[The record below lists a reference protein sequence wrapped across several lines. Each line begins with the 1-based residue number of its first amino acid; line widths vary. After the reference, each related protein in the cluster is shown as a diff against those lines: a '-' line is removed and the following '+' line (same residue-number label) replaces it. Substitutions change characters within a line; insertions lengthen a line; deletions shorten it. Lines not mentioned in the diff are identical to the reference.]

1 MRLSISNAFAM
12 LLVFA
17 GGAQVGWTS
26 DSALRKASSW
36 NWPNNAQVLSNLGR
50 FLDASPSQKSPNAIP
65 STIPSTGP
73 SAGSLLNAELESVR
87 GIALLEGIVR
97 AAAER
102 DPSIQ
107 ALLAKLDGAVSA
119 ETLPDIE
126 KALSS
131 VLANGGIPDWLKA
144 DVQLLVCRSYVQNAL
159 YDEAIAKLEM
169 LPLDAVSDPSTL
181 LFHLA
186 VCQHHLLQRDACVE
200 TLGKLLEREID
211 LPTRYAI
218 TARLMEADIKPL
230 KEDSLDEISRL
241 MNDVERRLAHGRT
254 GKLVRDKQQAIID
267 KLEKSID
274 QIEQQMKQQ
283 QQQQQQQQKQK
294 QQQQNDSSKPMD
306 QSEIAE
312 VKGPGEVDA
321 KDVGNSSGWGNL
333 PPAQRQEALQNMT
346 KDLPSHYRDVIE
358 AYFKRL
364 ATNPK

>member
-1 MRLSISNAFAM
+1 MRVSISNALAM

-17 GGAQVGWTS
+17 GGAPVGWTS

-50 FLDASPSQKSPNAIP
+50 FLDASPGEKALPNPSQGN
-65 STIPSTGP
+65 
-73 SAGSLLNAELESVR
+73 LLNAELESVR

-107 ALLAKLDGAVSA
+107 TLLTKLNGVVSA

-144 DVQLLVCRSYVQNAL
+144 DVQLLVCRSCVQNAL
-159 YDEAIAKLEM
+159 YDEAIVKLEM

-283 QQQQQQQQKQK
+283 QQQQQQQKQK

-312 VKGPGEVDA
+312 VKGPGEVDS

>member
-1 MRLSISNAFAM
+1 MF
-12 LLVFA
+12 LLVTA
-17 GGAQVGWTS
+17 STTTGWSS

-36 NWPNNAQVLSNLGR
+36 NWPDNAQVLGNLGR
-50 FLDASPSQKSPNAIP
+50 FLD
-65 STIPSTGP
+65 
-73 SAGSLLNAELESVR
+73 SAAPAATPKTETSNGFLRAELESVR

-97 AAAER
+97 AASQH
-102 DPSIQ
+102 DLSINT
-107 ALLAKLDGAVSA
+107 LLSKLEGNVSA
-119 ETLPDIE
+119 ETQPEIE
-126 KALSS
+126 NALSS

-159 YDEAIAKLEM
+159 YDEAISKLER
-169 LPLDAVSDPSTL
+169 LPLDSVSDPSTL

-186 VCQHHLLQRDACVE
+186 ICQHHLLQRDACVE
-200 TLGKLLEREID
+200 TLRKLLEREID

-267 KLEKSID
+267 KLDKSID
-274 QIEQQMKQQ
+274 QIEQQMQQ

-312 VKGPGEVDA
+312 VKGPGEVDS

>member
-1 MRLSISNAFAM
+1 MRASISNSMAM
-12 LLVFA
+12 FLLVTA
-17 GGAQVGWTS
+17 STTTGWSS

-36 NWPNNAQVLSNLGR
+36 NWPDNAQVLGNLGR
-50 FLDASPSQKSPNAIP
+50 FLD
-65 STIPSTGP
+65 
-73 SAGSLLNAELESVR
+73 SAAPAATPKTETSNGFLRAELESVR

-97 AAAER
+97 AASQH
-102 DPSIQ
+102 DLSINT
-107 ALLAKLDGAVSA
+107 LLSKLEGNVSA
-119 ETLPDIE
+119 ETQPEIE
-126 KALSS
+126 NALSS
-131 VLANGGIPDWLKA
+131 VLANGGIPDWLNA

-159 YDEAIAKLEM
+159 YDEAISKLER
-169 LPLDAVSDPSTL
+169 LPLDSVSDPSTL

-186 VCQHHLLQRDACVE
+186 ICQHHLLQRDACVE
-200 TLGKLLEREID
+200 TLRKLLEREID

-267 KLEKSID
+267 KLDKSID
-274 QIEQQMKQQ
+274 QIEQQMQQ

-312 VKGPGEVDA
+312 VKGPGEVDS

>member
-1 MRLSISNAFAM
+1 MRASISNSMAM
-12 LLVFA
+12 FLLVTA
-17 GGAQVGWTS
+17 STTTGWSS

-36 NWPNNAQVLSNLGR
+36 NWPDNAQVLGNLGR
-50 FLDASPSQKSPNAIP
+50 FLD
-65 STIPSTGP
+65 
-73 SAGSLLNAELESVR
+73 SAAPAATPKTATSNGFLRAELESVR

-97 AAAER
+97 AASQH

-107 ALLAKLDGAVSA
+107 TLVAKLEGNVSA
-119 ETLPDIE
+119 EMQPEIE
-126 KALSS
+126 NALSS

-159 YDEAIAKLEM
+159 YDEAISKLER
-169 LPLDAVSDPSTL
+169 LPLDSVSDPSTL

-186 VCQHHLLQRDACVE
+186 ICQHHLLQRDACVE
-200 TLGKLLEREID
+200 TLSKLLEREID

-267 KLEKSID
+267 KLDKSID
-274 QIEQQMKQQ
+274 QIEQQMQQQ

-294 QQQQNDSSKPMD
+294 QQQQQNDSSKPMD

-312 VKGPGEVDA
+312 VKGPGEVDS